1 VSERGMVRLTYEKW
15 EELEALR
22 QENEELRAA
31 AEQRAEDAV
40 WENKVHRLLRGQGQ
54 LREKITRLE
63 AELADARRMHGGGNP
78 AP

>member
-31 AEQRAEDAV
+31 AEQRAVDAV
-40 WENKVHRLLRGQGQ
+40 WENKVHRLLRGQGK